1 MDFRFEPLRDQDVEV
16 LRHPLD
22 LRELR
27 LLELLLGCEAARGL
41 LNRCRLEDQL
51 DDVVDLLDGDI
62 DRMLVEVGVGLMID
76 GDLWLRSLLVML
88 MRANER
94 GLRVA

>member
-1 MDFRFEPLRDQDVEV
+1 MDFRFEPLRDQDVEI

-22 LRELR
+22 LRELS
-27 LLELLLGCEAARGL
+27 LFKLLLGCEAPRGL
-41 LNRCRLEDQL
+41 LNSGRLEDQL

-62 DRMLVEVGVGLMID
+62 DRVLVEVGVGLMID

-88 MRANER
+88 MRANEW
-94 GLRVA
+94 